1 MVVVQVPPA
10 VSEVRRLAVSRRRLW
25 HLLCADARAVR
36 LSVFSRAGLQQP
48 CAVQRVWRHARV
60 HVLCANLGIQT
71 CHRLPCLQTPLRR
84 EGLAAMWMG
93 RGLCNSLSL
102 AARRM
107 WSCSRRERR
116 GRTVRGGQK
125 VVLVGWHRRYRRVAP
140 TSSRSQAIARGSA
153 ARKTPLKVWV
163 RCALVRLSDSATFR
177 GRDSGPSTS
186 EDQQCVRTSS
196 VHLEF
201 AS

>member
-1 MVVVQVPPA
+1 MVEVEVTVVVVQVPPA

-48 CAVQRVWRHARV
+48 CAVQRVRRHARV

-93 RGLCNSLSL
+93 RGLCPSLSL

-107 WSCSRRERR
+107 WRLMT
-116 GRTVRGGQK
+116 GA
-125 VVLVGWHRRYRRVAP
+125 HAP
-140 TSSRSQAIARGSA
+140 GAGARAIARDAG
-153 ARKTPLKVWV
+153 LG
-163 RCALVRLSDSATFR
+163 CA
-177 GRDSGPSTS
+177 G
-186 EDQQCVRTSS
+186 
-196 VHLEF
+196 
-201 AS
+201 